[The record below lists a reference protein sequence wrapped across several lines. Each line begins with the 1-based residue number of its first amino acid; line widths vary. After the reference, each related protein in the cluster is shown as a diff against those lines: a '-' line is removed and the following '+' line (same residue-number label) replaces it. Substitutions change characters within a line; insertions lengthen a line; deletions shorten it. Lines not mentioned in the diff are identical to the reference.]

1 MIVFIIFVLNCVGFY
16 SHTHLPPTTSSRMLK
31 KLKKKKWQSA
41 CFAFFTVFYFIN
53 IEIGHFWLTSGEGDA
68 EEQGSEIDTIQLQLK
83 INCYRNPKAS
93 KDSSDPQELYVN
105 HMGEV

>member
-1 MIVFIIFVLNCVGFY
+1 MYLLYFPVTGLWECVNN
-16 SHTHLPPTTSSRMLK
+16 K
-31 KLKKKKWQSA
+31 
-41 CFAFFTVFYFIN
+41 V
-53 IEIGHFWLTSGEGDA
+53 GHFWLISGQGDA
-68 EEQGSEIDTIQLQLK
+68 DEQGSEIDTIQLQLK